1 LRGES
6 ASTAVSGHPSTS
18 RAGSSSCLVDD
29 GLATGSTMRAA
40 VAGLRQR
47 GPQRIVVG
55 VPIAAPST
63 CEELASEVDDIVC
76 AATPEPFY
84 AVALWYA
91 DFPQTTDQE
100 VRELLEAA
108 RRGRSEREYASA
120 PVEGL

>member
-1 LRGES
+1 MRGAS
-6 ASTAVSGHPSTS
+6 APIAVSRPPFDVSGRTVI
-18 RAGSSSCLVDD
+18 LVDD

-40 VAGLRQR
+40 VAGGSAGRE
-47 GPQRIVVG
+47 RIVVG

-84 AVALWYA
+84 AMALWYA

-108 RRGRSEREYASA
+108 ARHGHHDPCAPAYRGAY
-120 PVEGL
+120 